1 MHQNVSSN
9 DDIPEDGIEFDTM
22 DSDTVDHDATS
33 VLDSTLIQ
41 VSNENHHH
49 NKLNW
54 LAKSC

>member
-49 NKLNW
+49 NKLN
-54 LAKSC
+54 